1 MAWSRIK
8 YRGRHF
14 DSQDAVMEV
23 WLRLVTD
30 EMKQVRDSPEWLS
43 ELCDDWRRLVVWGGG
58 IVPDLDE
65 NVSDDEHRLIL
76 LALCEKA
83 LTRLRSF
90 GDPISSATL
99 NALETGPEG
108 STFTGDVEASVFLEG
123 ANAFIALLR
132 NA

>member
-1 MAWSRIK
+1 MS
-8 YRGRHF
+8 
-14 DSQDAVMEV
+14 
-23 WLRLVTD
+23 
-30 EMKQVRDSPEWLS
+30 
-43 ELCDDWRRLVVWGGG
+43 CGGA

-65 NVSDDEHRLIL
+65 NLSDDEHRLIL

-83 LTRLRSF
+83 LKRLRSF
-90 GDPISSATL
+90 GDPIPSATL

-108 STFTGDVEASVFLEG
+108 STFTGDVEASVFLVG